1 MPQQLGSSLGFMIIL
16 FAAMYFF
23 MIRPTQ
29 KREKEVRKMRDN
41 LKVGDRIITIGGIKG
56 TIIKLGDD
64 FVVIESSNAKTKL
77 EFVKSAIGTVIRDES
92 SQVTTDTEE
101 ENSDSQVEE

>member
-1 MPQQLGSSLGFMIIL
+1 MPQQLGSSLGFMIII

-56 TIIKLGDD
+56 TILKLGDD

-77 EFVKSAIGTVIRDES
+77 EFVKSAVGTVIRDDS
-92 SQVTTDTEE
+92 SEVVKETKEDKSDSKEE
-101 ENSDSQVEE
+101 E